1 VAVVVSRFLARAIGL
16 IFGLAFVAMG
26 VHDLVE
32 QWGYQSNSQVVRG
45 TVLAIEP
52 GKRDNP
58 KSTKVRY
65 EFRTADS
72 RRFQGDDLVSPTTRA
87 ELHVGGP
94 VAVQYRVDD
103 PTSNQIDEKGEE
115 WLYLLWIALG
125 PLCIL
130 FGFMQAR
137 RLGSGD
143 ARETASSRAA

>member
-1 VAVVVSRFLARAIGL
+1 VAGRFAARAVGL
-16 IFGLAFVAMG
+16 IFGLVFISMG
-26 VHDLVE
+26 LYALVE

-65 EFRTADS
+65 EFRTADG
-72 RRFQGDDLVSPTTRA
+72 RTFQGSDLVSPTTRS
-87 ELHVGGP
+87 ELREGGS
-94 VAVQYRVDD
+94 VAVQYRVGD

-125 PLCIL
+125 PVCIL
-130 FGFMQAR
+130 FGFVQAR
-137 RLGSGD
+137 RQGAGGG
-143 ARETASSRAA
+143 REQASSGVT